1 MLEETEK
8 VKEEGRQN
16 NDRDNINE
24 FIMEWNRDYKGST
37 GSNYQ

>member
-37 GSNYQ
+37 GS